1 MPSWKLPAGAAL
13 LVLGAGFMVLF
24 IGGGAR
30 FAIGLTLKPIVDQ
43 FGWGRSELGIA
54 VALFQLVSAV
64 AMLAAGHL
72 ADRISPRTVLA
83 GGLFLSGIA
92 IGLMSAI
99 SAPWQAMV
107 LYGVVFALG
116 NGAASLVPIGVLV
129 TRMVPD
135 RAGLA
140 NALIMSGMSVGQLVV
155 IATMTAV
162 LTSLSWPSVYLLL
175 GAAHLVLLP
184 FLFAAIPGKLP
195 EQAGAARPSK
205 GLDLREAARSRQ
217 FWLLMVIYAICGF
230 DDFFVA
236 THVVAFAQDR
246 GLDIFFAGNLLA
258 LMGLAGLLG
267 VVTAG
272 AFSDRSGPVWPT
284 AISFAARVA
293 AFGLVWA
300 DQSWVSVTI
309 FALVFGLTFLV
320 TAPLTVVF
328 VAESFGTRNL
338 GGLTGLITMVHHICG
353 GLGAYVGAAV
363 FDATGTY
370 NAAFVFML
378 VISALAVVLT
388 LMLQRRPAG
397 A

>member
-1 MPSWKLPAGAAL
+1 
-13 LVLGAGFMVLF
+13 
-24 IGGGAR
+24 
-30 FAIGLTLKPIVDQ
+30 
-43 FGWGRSELGIA
+43 
-54 VALFQLVSAV
+54 
-64 AMLAAGHL
+64 MLAAGHL

-99 SAPWQAMV
+99 SAPWHAMV

-116 NGAASLVPIGVLV
+116 NGAASLVPIGVIV
-129 TRMVPD
+129 TRMLPD

-184 FLFAAIPGKLP
+184 FLFAAIPAKLP
-195 EQAGAARPSK
+195 EQAGSRPAK
-205 GLDLREAARSRQ
+205 GLALREAAGSRQ
-217 FWLLMVIYAICGF
+217 FWLLMAVYAICGF

-246 GLDIFFAGNLLA
+246 GLDIFLAGNLLA

-267 VVTAG
+267 VVAAG

-284 AISFAARVA
+284 AISFGARVA
-293 AFGLVWA
+293 AFGLLMV
-300 DQSWVSVTI
+300 DQSGLSVAI
-309 FALVFGLTFLV
+309 FALVFGVTFLV

-328 VAESFGTRNL
+328 VVESFGTRNL
-338 GGLTGLITMVHHICG
+338 GGLTGLITMVHHISG

-363 FDATGTY
+363 FDATGAY
-370 NAAFVFML
+370 DGAFVFMF
-378 VISALAVVLT
+378 VISALALVLT
-388 LMLQRRPAG
+388 LMLRRRPATT
-397 A
+397 